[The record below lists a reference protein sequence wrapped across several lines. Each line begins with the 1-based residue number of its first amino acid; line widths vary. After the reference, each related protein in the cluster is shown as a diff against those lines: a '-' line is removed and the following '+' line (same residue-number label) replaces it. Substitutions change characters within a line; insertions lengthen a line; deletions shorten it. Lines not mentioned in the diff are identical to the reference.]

1 MELIFPWVLYS
12 GLILVIVLLLLNL
25 LKWKKKDTYKK
36 GNKVTNTSFLEETPY
51 YKQLYKKYRIYCSI
65 SIISLLLAIVMCSAL
80 LSRPAMIQTE
90 RPELHNRDIFLCM
103 DTSNSVDQLN
113 LEIVDKLKDVVKKL
127 DGERFGITI
136 FNGKAV
142 LLVPLTTDYEYVLD
156 TLDNLEKAIQYSLEI
171 SDPNFDFESAEID
184 YNTYYYKH
192 NGTLSDY
199 GSSFI
204 GDGLASCLFNFT
216 DLKENTDRSRL
227 IIFTTDN
234 ELNGTPFVTLD
245 EATSLCKK
253 NDVKVFAITPDNVVD
268 KENFQSAIE
277 STDGKFY
284 EASDNKTFQRLV
296 DDIEKTET
304 SVMEE
309 VKTIYIDRPQLFFIV
324 LLLSTMIHFIVS
336 RKVKL

>member
-1 MELIFPWVLYS
+1 MELVFPWVLY
-12 GLILVIVLLLLNL
+12 GGIILVIILVLF
-25 LKWKKKDTYKK
+25 KWKKKDTYKK

-51 YKQLYKKYRIYCSI
+51 YKQLYKKYRIYCSV
-65 SIISLLLAIVMCSAL
+65 SIISLLLAIVMCSVL
-80 LSRPAMIQTE
+80 LARPAMVQTE
-90 RPELHNRDIFLCM
+90 NPEIHNRDIFLCM

-113 LEIVDKLKDVVKKL
+113 LEIVDNLKDVVKKL

-136 FNGKAV
+136 FNGKAL
-142 LLVPLTTDYEYVLD
+142 LLVPLTTDYDYVLD
-156 TLDNLEKAIQYSLEI
+156 TLDKLEDSIKCNINVDQEGFEYDSDDYSV
-171 SDPNFDFESAEID
+171 
-184 YNTYYYKH
+184 YYYKH
-192 NGTLSDY
+192 NGVLSEY

-204 GDGLASCLFNFT
+204 GDGLASCLYNFS

-227 IIFTTDN
+227 IVFTTDN
-234 ELNGTPFVTLD
+234 ELNGTPLVTLE

-268 KENFQSAIE
+268 REEFQAAIE

-284 EASDNKTFQRLV
+284 EVSDKTTFKQLV
-296 DDIEKTET
+296 EDIEKTET

-309 VKTIYIDRPQLFFIV
+309 VKTIYIDRPQIFFIV
-324 LLLSTMIHFIVS
+324 LLLFTMIHFIVS